1 MSGSST
7 AGWAGAEG
15 GGPKLDTDESLV
27 PEFPAAG
34 SDPMSPVDPAGSLDL
49 PRAGPMVSA
58 GSAGMPST
66 SVASTGAGRAG
77 SPAAAAP
84 FAVTSPP
91 ALPSEASSPDA
102 GFAGAGLRA
111 GLLGGAMM
119 SLVTVS
125 SVMSADWVS
134 WSSIRSSPVAREVT
148 MVGEPPPRP
157 PDLSVR
163 LSKPSSL

>member
-15 GGPKLDTDESLV
+15 GGPKLNTDESLV

-34 SDPMSPVDPAGSLDL
+34 SDPVSPVDPAGSLDL
-49 PRAGPMVSA
+49 PRAGPTVSA

-77 SPAAAAP
+77 SPAAGVP

-102 GFAGAGLRA
+102 DFAGAGLRA
-111 GLLGGAMM
+111 GLLGGAM
-119 SLVTVS
+119 
-125 SVMSADWVS
+125 MSADWVS

-148 MVGEPPPRP
+148 MVGEPPPRRP
-157 PDLSVR
+157 GLSVR

>member
-15 GGPKLDTDESLV
+15 GGPKLNTDESLV
-27 PEFPAAG
+27 PEFPAAD
-34 SDPMSPVDPAGSLDL
+34 SDPVDPAGSLGL
-49 PRAGPMVSA
+49 PRAGTMVSA

-84 FAVTSPP
+84 FAVTSPS

-102 GFAGAGLRA
+102 GF
-111 GLLGGAMM
+111 
-119 SLVTVS
+119 
-125 SVMSADWVS
+125 
-134 WSSIRSSPVAREVT
+134 
-148 MVGEPPPRP
+148 
-157 PDLSVR
+157 
-163 LSKPSSL
+163 